1 MDTFDIKGC
10 ISSITSTINLIMEEF
25 EINKEVVIIKK
36 EQLPI
41 YSTILLDIKKIL
53 FEFDK
58 LENYKILSHHTLSF
72 SIIKIINLDILKI
85 NSDFKIISKFNTSPK
100 KEKKCSF
107 CMSKI
112 IEENRPSYI
121 RNKIEKNF
129 DKIIIHLNN
138 LESLKNN
145 IFGSAYR
152 IKHPVLQKIWLLS
165 GMNDLN
171 NSTIDKNLFLDN
183 TFNLYKIYCMK
194 KKNTINEQKNTINE
208 QKNILSEIKIL
219 NKKTN
224 ETNNFSD
231 IINNFTLGKEDNEK
245 LINNKIDLLFNKLNR
260 NDDDKLSITELNNI
274 NIYYYQFD
282 NIKDF
287 LYSLNEN
294 NYNINENTI
303 EINTNYDG
311 PYELSGN
318 NRIDNNRNKL
328 VFEGYG
334 SDFSNKYLFSF
345 KLPEKE
351 LFKEKEYKYIK
362 CYAKAF
368 DQGWGGTGHVHV
380 MLRFESASKKTSS
393 RYGFGINRN
402 NQNII
407 DNVYTFKIIQ
417 EEIDIYQTVSI
428 YLVCPYWSGW
438 KGRIEGFDAK
448 LHF

>member
-1 MDTFDIKGC
+1 MDTLDIKGC
-10 ISSITSTINLIMEEF
+10 ITSITSTINLIMKEI
-25 EINKEVVIIKK
+25 EINKKVMIIQSEK
-36 EQLPI
+36 LPI
-41 YSTILLDIKKIL
+41 YSTILLDIKNIL
-53 FEFDK
+53 SEFEK
-58 LENYKILSHHTLSF
+58 LENYKILSHHSLSF
-72 SIIKIINLDILKI
+72 SIIKIINLDILEI
-85 NSDFKIISKFNTSPK
+85 NNDFKIIANFDTLPK
-100 KEKKCSF
+100 KEKKCLF

-121 RNKIEKNF
+121 KTKIEKNF
-129 DKIIIHLNN
+129 DKISVNLNN
-138 LESLKNN
+138 LETLKNN
-145 IFGSAYR
+145 IFGTAYR

-194 KKNTINEQKNTINE
+194 KKNSINKP
-208 QKNILSEIKIL
+208 KNIFDEIKML
-219 NKKTN
+219 NN
-224 ETNNFSD
+224 ETNKTDNFNNIIDNFSLD
-231 IINNFTLGKEDNEK
+231 DEDNEK
-245 LINNKIDLLFNKLNR
+245 LINNKIDLLFNQLNR

-274 NIYYYQFD
+274 NAYYYQFD

-287 LYSLNEN
+287 LYSFNKN
-294 NYNINENTI
+294 NCDINADAI

-334 SDFSNKYLFSF
+334 SDFSNKYLFCF

-351 LFKEKEYKYIK
+351 LFKEKEYKYIQ

-380 MLRFESASKKTSS
+380 MLRFESASKKKFS
-393 RYGFGINRN
+393 RYAFGINRN
-402 NQNII
+402 KQNII
-407 DNVYTFKIIQ
+407 DNMYPFKITQ
-417 EEIDIYQTVSI
+417 DEIDIYQTVSI

-438 KGRIEGFDAK
+438 KGRIESFNAK